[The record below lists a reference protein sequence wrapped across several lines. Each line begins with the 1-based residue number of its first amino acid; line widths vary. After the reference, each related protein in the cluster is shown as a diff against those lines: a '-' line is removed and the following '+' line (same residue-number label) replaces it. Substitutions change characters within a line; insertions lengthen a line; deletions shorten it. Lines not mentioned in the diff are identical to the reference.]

1 MTHPNGPTTHVVIDD
16 FTDPWKPSETI
27 LIQPGFGRH
36 YAFWYHRIPVLARHY
51 RVVRRDLRG
60 HGLSSCPGPDYDYSL
75 DTILG
80 EIADTLDQLGLEK
93 VHILGESTGGMIAV
107 AFAGK
112 FPDRCHSLITCA
124 TPTHLPESFQ
134 KEQAQGRKDWE
145 TACRTMG
152 SKAIM
157 RGLSSLPGGIGQ
169 PDPEYSK
176 WWMEQVSLTRGE
188 DLLAMP
194 GS

>member
-1 MTHPNGPTTHVVIDD
+1 
-16 FTDPWKPSETI
+16 
-27 LIQPGFGRH
+27 
-36 YAFWYHRIPVLARHY
+36 VLARHY

-60 HGLSSCPGPDYDYSL
+60 RGLSSCPGPDYDYSL
-75 DTILG
+75 DTVLG

-134 KEQAQGRKDWE
+134 KEQAQGRKD
-145 TACRTMG
+145 
-152 SKAIM
+152 
-157 RGLSSLPGGIGQ
+157 
-169 PDPEYSK
+169 
-176 WWMEQVSLTRGE
+176 
-188 DLLAMP
+188 
-194 GS
+194 